1 MTANPMHQ
9 RDRQSQTR
17 CVRIGA
23 GAGYSGD
30 RIEPAVELAQH
41 GALDYLIFECLAERT
56 IAIAQ
61 QAKRKNPQLGYDPL
75 LEARMQAVLPIVVRN
90 GVRMISNMGAANPHA
105 AARKTAQIA
114 QSLGLSGLK
123 IAAVSGD
130 DVLDFV
136 LSGDFRFEE
145 SGDQVAAYRDKIV
158 SANAYL
164 GSAAIVDAL
173 AAGADIVL
181 TGRVADPSLFTAPL
195 IHEFGWGM
203 DDWDTLGQ
211 ATVVGHLLECAGQ
224 VTGGYFADP
233 GRKDVPDL
241 ARLGFPFAEVDVNG
255 NAVLGK
261 VAGSGGRI
269 SVATCTEQL
278 LYEILDP
285 ASYLQPD
292 VVADFSG
299 VHFSELG
306 ADRVEVRGA
315 SGRARPDMLKV
326 SIGYKDGFIGEGQI
340 SYAGPGA
347 VERGRLALA
356 VVEER
361 LKIAGVETSEWR
373 GDLIGVDAVDRRDA
387 TGPEPLEVRVRIV
400 ARTGSAIA
408 ARRIGAEVE
417 ALYTNGPA
425 GGGGVSVNSRE
436 VIAVASTLL
445 PREQCRPTVMFE
457 TA

>member
-1 MTANPMHQ
+1 LT
-9 RDRQSQTR
+9 
-17 CVRIGA
+17 G
-23 GAGYSGD
+23 
-30 RIEPAVELAQH
+30 L
-41 GALDYLIFECLAERT
+41 
-56 IAIAQ
+56 
-61 QAKRKNPQLGYDPL
+61 
-75 LEARMQAVLPIVVRN
+75 
-90 GVRMISNMGAANPHA
+90 
-105 AARKTAQIA
+105 KTA
-114 QSLGLSGLK
+114 
-123 IAAVSGD
+123 AVTGD
-130 DVLDFV
+130 DVLD
-136 LSGDFRFEE
+136 LIRG
-145 SGDQVAAYRDKIV
+145 RDLPLIDRPGTTADLGNRIL

-164 GSAAIVDAL
+164 GAAPIAQAL
-173 AAGADIVL
+173 GQGAHVVI
-181 TGRVADPSLFTAPL
+181 TGRVGDPALFLGPL
-195 IHEFGWGM
+195 MHEFGWAE
-203 DDWDTLGQ
+203 DDWVRLGRGTL
-211 ATVVGHLLECAGQ
+211 VGHLLECAGQ
-224 VTGGYFADP
+224 LTGGYFADP

-241 ARLGFPFAEVDVNG
+241 ARLGFPFAEVDGDG

-285 ASYLQPD
+285 SSYLQAD

-299 VHFSELG
+299 VRFSQAES
-306 ADRVEVRGA
+306 DRVAVSGA

-326 SIGYKDGFIGEGQI
+326 SIGYRDGFIGEGQI

-361 LKIAGVETSEWR
+361 LKIAGIETREWR

-400 ARTGSAIA
+400 ARTESAIA

-425 GGGGVSVNSRE
+425 GGGGVSVSSRE

-445 PREQCRPTVMFE
+445 PREQCRPAITFE

>member
-1 MTANPMHQ
+1 MKT
-9 RDRQSQTR
+9 
-17 CVRIGA
+17 VRIGA
-23 GAGYSGD
+23 GAGFSGD
-30 RIEPAVELAQH
+30 RIEPALELVEH
-41 GALDYLIFECLAERT
+41 GELDYLGFECLAERT
-56 IAIAQ
+56 IALAQ
-61 QAKRKNPQLGYDPL
+61 AARQNDPEAGYDPW
-75 LEARMQAVLPIVVRN
+75 LEERMNAVLAPAYRR
-90 GVRMISNMGAANPHA
+90 GVRIVSNMGAANPAA
-105 AARKTAQIA
+105 AARAVTAVARRSGLTGLKTA
-114 QSLGLSGLK
+114 
-123 IAAVSGD
+123 AVTGD
-130 DVLDFV
+130 DVLD
-136 LSGDFRFEE
+136 LIRGQELPLIDRP
-145 SGDQVAAYRDKIV
+145 GTTADLGNRIL

-164 GSAAIVDAL
+164 GAAPIAQAL
-173 AAGADIVL
+173 GQGANVVI
-181 TGRVADPSLFTAPL
+181 TGRVGDPALFLGPL
-195 IHEFGWGM
+195 MHEFGWAE
-203 DDWDTLGQ
+203 DDWVRLGRGTL
-211 ATVVGHLLECAGQ
+211 VGHLLECAGQ
-224 VTGGYFADP
+224 LTGGYFADP

-241 ARLGFPFAEVDVNG
+241 ARLGFPFAQVDEDG

-285 ASYLQPD
+285 SSYLQAD

-299 VHFSELG
+299 VRFSQVG
-306 ADRVEVRGA
+306 TDRVTVGGA

-361 LKIAGVETSEWR
+361 LKIAGIETREWR

-400 ARTGSAIA
+400 ARTETAIA

-445 PREQCRPTVMFE
+445 PREQCRPAITFE